1 MSLFAVKN
9 DKGEWLY
16 SDEYNDWVDQIS
28 LASFYDTFE
37 DADDDIEC
45 WGLSNAY
52 VVELT
57 EAPAKIVVS
66 EEEAKML
73 KKAKDTTIWRPAAV
87 ISKYAYNAAKDYG
100 QEALLED
107 RLMRAYV
114 IGWTVDK
121 PKRWNV
127 KVPHVNNGYYYKDS
141 DGLAVF
147 TATRGRMLKERS
159 RFTEAE
165 IDHYGLQDCE
175 RIPVAN

>member
-1 MSLFAVKN
+1 MYVI
-9 DKGEWLY
+9 E
-16 SDEYNDWVDQIS
+16 
-28 LASFYDTFE
+28 
-37 DADDDIEC
+37 DDDGFVLDSVCLEFTSDVDRAMLFDEPIAPAEYAKRY
-45 WGLSNAY
+45 GGH
-52 VVELT
+52 VVELM
-57 EAPAKIVVS
+57 ENPEPVVVS
-66 EEEAKML
+66 EEEAEML

-147 TATRGRMLKERS
+147 TATRGRMLQERS